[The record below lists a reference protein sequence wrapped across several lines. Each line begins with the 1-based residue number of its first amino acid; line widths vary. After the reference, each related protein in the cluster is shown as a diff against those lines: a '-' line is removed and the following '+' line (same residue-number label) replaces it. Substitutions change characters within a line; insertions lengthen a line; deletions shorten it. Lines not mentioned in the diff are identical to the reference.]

1 MLIKTKYEIK
11 VNSISIFTRHALVQP
26 AIIQAG
32 MKVRYVQDTCK
43 QGKYGAI
50 VSTNSWPNK
59 GEKGESSKP
68 EGLRRQ
74 AAQALRV
81 CSEPE

>member
-32 MKVRYVQDTCK
+32 MKVRYV
-43 QGKYGAI
+43 
-50 VSTNSWPNK
+50 
-59 GEKGESSKP
+59 
-68 EGLRRQ
+68 
-74 AAQALRV
+74 
-81 CSEPE
+81 